1 MYNIDA
7 YQIFGHAAKIE
18 QLTIKRDWMDKT
30 FDGHAYRCFPL
41 SLTNQMGW
49 GFSFPKDITV
59 VWDGSDAPE
68 GNHIKVLEGQEF
80 VDTGRGTATLI
91 FNIGWFF
98 KTSPDVSLLFF
109 GPPNLVIDGATPL
122 SNIISTSFY
131 DSPIPVSWKI
141 TKPDAPITFKANEPF
156 MAVLPIS
163 LGNLNE
169 SVMTLNDMPYDVN
182 AYHKRLADYG
192 IVILNNN
199 KIPKWSDFYRSATDQ
214 RGNKIGEHELKKIK
228 LNTED
233 KREVRKTQ

>member
-1 MYNIDA
+1 MYTIDA
-7 YQIFGHAAKIE
+7 YQIFEGAAKIE

-59 VWDGSDAPE
+59 VWDGNDSEE

-80 VDTGRGTATLI
+80 VNTGRGTSTLI

-98 KTSPDVSLLFF
+98 KTSPDFSLLFF

-122 SNIISTSFY
+122 SNIISTSFW
-131 DSPIPVSWKI
+131 DSPVPVSWKI
-141 TKPDAPITFKANEPF
+141 TKPNVPITFKANEPF

-163 LGNLNE
+163 LSNLSE
-169 SVMTLNDMPYDVN
+169 SVMNLNDNPYDTMD
-182 AYHKRLADYG
+182 YYKRLTDYG
-192 IVILNNN
+192 NVILENN
-199 KIPKWSDFYRSATDQ
+199 KIPKWSDFYRSATDEH
-214 RGNKIGEHELKKIK
+214 GNKIGEHEVKKIK
-228 LNTED
+228 LHTED
-233 KREVRKTQ
+233 KRSKSA